1 MTRILLV
8 DDERD
13 LVWTMQHSLHEE
25 GYEVLA
31 AYDGAEGLALA
42 QRQRPDLAIL
52 DINMPTM
59 NGLQMCHELRRDLA
73 LGGIPILFVTAR
85 SSLQD
90 RISGLDEGGD
100 DYLVKPFDLGELK
113 ARMRALLRR
122 ARSAAIEE
130 RGSISVGGLALDL
143 KTYQIHMGG
152 RTEQL
157 TPIEF
162 DMLHCL
168 MGHPGEV
175 VSSRQLL
182 QLVWGY
188 PPLAADTSLV
198 RWHVKNLRAKIELD
212 PDHPVYLRFIPRR
225 GYILKPCA
233 DQDSV
238 TVEHVGSQCPAR
250 LLPAQDPA

>member
-1 MTRILLV
+1 MTCILLV

-13 LVWTMQHSLHEE
+13 LVWTMQHSLLDE
-25 GYEVLA
+25 GYQVLTA
-31 AYDGAEGLALA
+31 HEGAEALALA
-42 QRQRPDLAIL
+42 QLRHPDLIIL
-52 DINMPTM
+52 DIVMPRI
-59 NGLQMCHELRRDLA
+59 NGLQVCRELRRDPT
-73 LGGIPILFVTAR
+73 LGAIPILFVTAL
-85 SSLQD
+85 SSLGD

-130 RGSISVGGLALDL
+130 RGSISVGDLALDL

-250 LLPAQDPA
+250 LLQAQDPA